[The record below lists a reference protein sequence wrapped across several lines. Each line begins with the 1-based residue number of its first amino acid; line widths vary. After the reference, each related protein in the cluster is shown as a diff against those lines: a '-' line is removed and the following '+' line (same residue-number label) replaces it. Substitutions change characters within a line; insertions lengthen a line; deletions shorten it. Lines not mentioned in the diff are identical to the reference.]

1 MLTIALSKGRILKE
15 ILPLLEKVG
24 IQAAED
30 PFESRKLILP
40 TNQDDVQLLIVRA
53 TDVPTFV
60 QFGSADIGIVGK
72 DTLIEHGGDGLAE
85 LLDLG
90 IAACRL
96 AVAAPAGFEYQPSA
110 RLRVAT
116 KYTRSAENYYAGL
129 GQQIDL
135 VKLYGS
141 MEIAPLTG
149 LADVIVDLVDTG
161 STLKANNLVEGDK
174 VCDIS
179 SRLIAN
185 SASLRTKY
193 AQIAAI
199 SDQLE
204 PIVSAA

>member
-1 MLTIALSKGRILKE
+1 MGAQMLTIALSKGRILKE
-15 ILPLLEKVG
+15 ILPLLGKVG

-30 PFESRKLILP
+30 PSESRKLILP
-40 TNQDDVQLLIVRA
+40 TNQSDVQLLIVRA

-60 QFGSADIGIVGK
+60 QFGSADLGIVGK

-85 LLDLG
+85 LLDLK

-96 AVAAPAGFEYQPSA
+96 SVAAP
-110 RLRVAT
+110 
-116 KYTRSAENYYAGL
+116 NL

-161 STLKANNLVEGDK
+161 GTLKANNLVEGEK
-174 VCDIS
+174 ICDIS

-185 SASLRTKY
+185 AASLRTKY
-193 AQIAAI
+193 AQIADIA
-199 SDQLE
+199 DQLDV
-204 PIVSAA
+204 II